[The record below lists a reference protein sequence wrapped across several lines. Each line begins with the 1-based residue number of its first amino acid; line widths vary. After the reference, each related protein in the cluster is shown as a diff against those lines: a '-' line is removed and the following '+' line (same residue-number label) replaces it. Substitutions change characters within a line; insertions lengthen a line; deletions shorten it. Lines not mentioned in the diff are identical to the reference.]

1 MFKIYQIYIIKS
13 FLSKFFI
20 IASIF
25 FALTIILGSLEE
37 ISFVKDLEVNFLFP
51 YFLTLLN
58 APITLFEIF
67 PFILLLTTQ
76 FLFYE
81 LNKQDELNLFKVS
94 GLTNLSIIKIIF
106 FISIFIGLF
115 NVTIF
120 YNIAANL
127 KFNYSNM
134 KNSLSDDNKYLAMV
148 TSSGLWIKDEIDG
161 NKFII
166 KSKFISNNYIS
177 GTIIN
182 EFDKDFNLIRI
193 IQSDKVNISDF
204 KWVIEDPKITKDNLT
219 YVLDDSLTIN
229 TNFNYD
235 KISKIF
241 SDISTMD
248 IYKLF
253 NLKKDYEKLGYSSNE
268 IFLHLLELSTT
279 PIFYGILVIFASIL
293 MFNLKKNN
301 TIIIHVVIGFLLSV
315 FIYYFIFF
323 FSSLANTGKI
333 PIIISIIFP
342 VLILSLLCF
351 MGLIKINEK

>member
-1 MFKIYQIYIIKS
+1 MFKTYQKYIIKN
-13 FLSKFFI
+13 FISKYLVI
-20 IASIF
+20 SLVF

-37 ISFVKDLEVNFLFP
+37 ISFLKNLDVNYLYP
-51 YFLTLLN
+51 YYLTLLN
-58 APITLFEIF
+58 APIILFEIF

-76 FLFYE
+76 FLFYD
-81 LNKQDELNLFKVS
+81 LHKRDELDLLKVS
-94 GLTNLSIIKIIF
+94 GLTNLSIIKIILLM
-106 FISIFIGLF
+106 SIFIGLF

-127 KFNYSNM
+127 KFHYSNM
-134 KNSLSDDNKYLAMV
+134 KNNFSNDNKYLAMV

-166 KSKFISNNYIS
+166 KSKFINNNFIS
-177 GTIIN
+177 ETVIN
-182 EFDKDFNLIRI
+182 EYDENFNLIKI
-193 IQSDKVNISDF
+193 IQSEKVNITDYN
-204 KWVIEDPKITKDNLT
+204 WIIENPKITKDNLT
-219 YVLDDSLTIN
+219 YFSNDPIIIT

-241 SDISTMD
+241 SNISTLD
-248 IYKLF
+248 IFKLF

-279 PIFYGILVIFASIL
+279 PLFYGILVLLASIL

-301 TIIIHVVIGFLLSV
+301 SILIHVVVGFLVSI
-315 FIYYFIFF
+315 FIYYLTFF
-323 FSSLANTGKI
+323 FSSLGNAEKI
-333 PIIISIIFP
+333 PIVISVIFP
-342 VLILSLLCF
+342 LLILTLLCS